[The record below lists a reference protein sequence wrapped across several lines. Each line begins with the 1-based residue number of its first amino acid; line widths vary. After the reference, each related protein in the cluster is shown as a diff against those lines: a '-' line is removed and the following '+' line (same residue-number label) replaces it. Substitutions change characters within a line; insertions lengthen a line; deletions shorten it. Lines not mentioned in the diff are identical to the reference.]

1 MAWLVPTQ
9 ARAAAG
15 NDLRGVRAY
24 NSLGMPELYTLAT
37 VVVDYLGHRVV
48 AQSIVP
54 GILRRNQTC
63 SVVYGASEIEG
74 KMVVSDRFNAL
85 LAKSIEKLHIKSHAI
100 TYGED
105 PTEHTINSSAECKG
119 ILGTDE
125 RFYVLDLVGLF
136 IKKERTIPFV
146 RPFPRGFGY
155 HNTDGVPALSWL
167 HLCSRQLTFGRVMLV

>member
-1 MAWLVPTQ
+1 
-9 ARAAAG
+9 
-15 NDLRGVRAY
+15 VRAY
-24 NSLGMPELYTLAT
+24 SSLGVPELYTLAT

-85 LAKSIEKLHIKSHAI
+85 LAKSIEKLHIKSHTI

-136 IKKERTIPFV
+136 KKKRELSLSCDL
-146 RPFPRGFGY
+146 FPAGFD
-155 HNTDGVPALSWL
+155 TTTQMAFLL
-167 HLCSRQLTFGRVMLV
+167 